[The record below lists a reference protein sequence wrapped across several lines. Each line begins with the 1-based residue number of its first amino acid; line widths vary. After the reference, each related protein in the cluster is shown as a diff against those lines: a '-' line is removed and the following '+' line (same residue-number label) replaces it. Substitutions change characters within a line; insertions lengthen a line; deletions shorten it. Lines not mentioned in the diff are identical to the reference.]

1 MPEDSGSRYKSPA
14 LSLKRGASEK
24 LKINAQTDVTSPT
37 EVGLKEQ
44 KFKKNIHSIN
54 CCQKSHP

>member
-24 LKINAQTDVTSPT
+24 LKINAQTDVKNVTSPT

-44 KFKKNIHSIN
+44 
-54 CCQKSHP
+54 